1 MPLNKK
7 GKKIMEKMKK
17 EYGKKKGESVFYA
30 MENSGKLKGVKK
42 AKQGMMANLKPV
54 PAGKEKS
61 LGKLPPEVR
70 NRMGYAKYGKMM
82 KAKMGAQVSDKEI
95 ETIKKLANAQ
105 VSDKEAKN
113 QRENLRIETI
123 KKLAGA
129 QVSDKEAKKIMAMMP
144 NFKDSPVT
152 REAKMTAI
160 KNIKSMMP
168 KKSHGGSMKK
178 GYGKARSS
186 GMGLEDESL
195 VPGKGYEYIKDL
207 L

>member
-7 GKKIMEKMKK
+7 GKKIMEKMKE

-42 AKQGMMANLKPV
+42 AKQGMMTNLKPV

-61 LGKLPPEVR
+61 LGKLPPKVR

-95 ETIKKLANAQ
+95 ENF
-105 VSDKEAKN
+105 E
-113 QRENLRIETI
+113 IETI

-129 QVSDKEAKKIMAMMP
+129 QVSDAEIKK
-144 NFKDSPVT
+144 
-152 REAKMTAI
+152 
-160 KNIKSMMP
+160 IKSMMP

>member
-1 MPLNKK
+1 MSLNKK
-7 GKKIMEKMKK
+7 GKKIMEKMKE

-42 AKQGMMANLKPV
+42 AKKGMMTNLKPV

-95 ETIKKLANAQ
+95 ENF
-105 VSDKEAKN
+105 E
-113 QRENLRIETI
+113 IETI

-129 QVSDKEAKKIMAMMP
+129 QVSDAEIKK
-144 NFKDSPVT
+144 
-152 REAKMTAI
+152 
-160 KNIKSMMP
+160 IKSMMP
-168 KKSHGGSMKK
+168 KKSMGGSMKK
-178 GYGKARSS
+178 GYGQARTS

-207 L
+207 I